1 MRSWSDSFSWDKGI
15 HFSRSFFEREGAGFK
30 DVCRGYKAE
39 AEKDRR
45 LSLVGTGDEGAAR
58 RLELLECCLVGWW
71 DDPSVPFLKLDFL
84 RKWALHWFL
93 KGSLSIA
100 VLGGGLLIL
109 EFESRLE
116 AERVLGRGKGRF
128 KENLLFLEK
137 WSSNLGCFN
146 KGDNAK
152 EAWVRVVGLSLHVES

>member
-1 MRSWSDSFSWDKGI
+1 M
-15 HFSRSFFEREGAGFK
+15 
-30 DVCRGYKAE
+30 
-39 AEKDRR
+39 
-45 LSLVGTGDEGAAR
+45 
-58 RLELLECCLVGWW
+58 VGWW

-84 RKWALHWFL
+84 RKWALHRFM